1 MNNNINLEE
10 VFSQKN
16 INKYKE
22 YCNIQ
27 KVMKQ
32 ANKIVD
38 AVKNTKELNYDENMA
53 SIMLAITILNQ
64 SN

>member
-1 MNNNINLEE
+1 MNYNINLEE
-10 VFSQKN
+10 VFSQDN

-22 YCNIQ
+22 YFNVP

-38 AVKNTKELNYDENMA
+38 AVKTTKELNYDENMA
-53 SIMLAITILNQ
+53 SILLAITILNQ
-64 SN
+64 LN